1 MANIETVNLLQ
12 SAARYNI
19 NTCDCP
25 DLVAAH
31 QRLNRVCSDLHALRE
46 ELDQALRAL
55 EPFPSAWKMKD
66 ALRREAAARDAQ
78 LCAMHDAAEAEFER
92 LHAAW
97 VARQS
102 RRAA

>member
-25 DLVAAH
+25 ALVAAH
-31 QRLNRVCSDLHALRE
+31 RRLNRVCSDLASLREDLKRALHAL
-46 ELDQALRAL
+46 Q
-55 EPFPSAWKMKD
+55 PFPSVWELKD
-66 ALRREAAARDAQ
+66 ALRREVADREAE
-78 LCAMHDAAEAEFER
+78 LCARHDAAEAEFER